1 TTSTNGTAHSA
12 GYCST
17 VAVNPACVKRCPAS
31 SAPSETNPPVTI
43 PAMAPDTVNPRH
55 QIAKSTTGA
64 NDEAVKVK
72 TMATAPAR
80 ANPVVKT
87 VAIQGNTMA
96 RMAPI
101 RIPRTVPP
109 KTSRETT
116 PEMETTN
123 PDAVDKNAAKAP
135 PATRAVSRSP
145 VIPKIVHRV
154 VVIT

>member
-1 TTSTNGTAHSA
+1 MVTTSTNGTAHSA

-17 VAVNPACVKRCPAS
+17 VAVNPACVKKCPAS

-72 TMATAPAR
+72 TMTTAPAR
-80 ANPVVKT
+80 ANAVGTT
-87 VAIQGNTMA
+87 VALTGKTMA
-96 RMAPI
+96 SMASI
-101 RIPRTVPP
+101 RKARTVPP
-109 KTSRETT
+109 KNSRETA
-116 PEMETTN
+116 PEMETTL
-123 PDAVDKNAAKAP
+123 PDAADKTAAKAP

-145 VIPKIVHRV
+145 VIPENSAPGSC
-154 VVIT
+154 

>member
-1 TTSTNGTAHSA
+1 SGCAGVRGAHCTPRDEASMGTTSTNGTAHSA

-17 VAVNPACVKRCPAS
+17 VAVNPACVKKCPAS

-80 ANPVVKT
+80 ANPV
-87 VAIQGNTMA
+87 
-96 RMAPI
+96 
-101 RIPRTVPP
+101 
-109 KTSRETT
+109 
-116 PEMETTN
+116 
-123 PDAVDKNAAKAP
+123 
-135 PATRAVSRSP
+135 
-145 VIPKIVHRV
+145 
-154 VVIT
+154 

>member
-1 TTSTNGTAHSA
+1 MVTTSTNGTAHSA

-17 VAVNPACVKRCPAS
+17 VAVNPACVKKCPAS

-80 ANPVVKT
+80 ANPRSEERRVGKECRAGSAQERRV
-87 VAIQGNTMA
+87 QQEG
-96 RMAPI
+96 
-101 RIPRTVPP
+101 
-109 KTSRETT
+109 
-116 PEMETTN
+116 
-123 PDAVDKNAAKAP
+123 DAKSK
-135 PATRAVSRSP
+135 
-145 VIPKIVHRV
+145 
-154 VVIT
+154 

>member
-1 TTSTNGTAHSA
+1 CWFCTSGSGRCNLASTWAVLAGGRWAPSVETSMVTTSTNGTAHSA

-17 VAVNPACVKRCPAS
+17 VAVNPACVKKCPAS

-80 ANPVVKT
+80 ANPVVT
-87 VAIQGNTMA
+87 NVAMMGN
-96 RMAPI
+96 
-101 RIPRTVPP
+101 
-109 KTSRETT
+109 
-116 PEMETTN
+116 
-123 PDAVDKNAAKAP
+123 
-135 PATRAVSRSP
+135 
-145 VIPKIVHRV
+145 
-154 VVIT
+154 